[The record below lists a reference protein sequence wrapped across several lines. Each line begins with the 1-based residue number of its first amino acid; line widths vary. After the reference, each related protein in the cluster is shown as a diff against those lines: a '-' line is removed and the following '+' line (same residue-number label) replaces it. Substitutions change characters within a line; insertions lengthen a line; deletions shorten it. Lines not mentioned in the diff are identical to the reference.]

1 MTRQTRGERFPGD
14 ETAKLRRADHELLA
28 PVQLAPE
35 PIVVVE
41 FAVGGDLNA
50 TVLRRDGLR
59 SVGIDEDEARTT
71 LEYLDRIGE
80 LAELQR
86 PAAP

>member
-1 MTRQTRGERFPGD
+1 LRTGKVDFGGVSKDVCLAFVPEAEVGD
-14 ETAKLRRADHELLA
+14 H
-28 PVQLAPE
+28 V
-35 PIVVVE
+35 IVHVG
-41 FAVGGDLNA
+41 FAIS
-50 TVLRRDGLR
+50 R
-59 SVGIDEDEARTT
+59 IDEDEARTT